1 MEGRVA
7 FSGESKIDLDIEPI
21 LELLSYPAYQPVAS
35 GRLQSVAVVV
45 GAPAS
50 VCTVHD
56 DASASHVLAV
66 SIDPLSTVDDDHHDS
81 EIFHGVHH
89 LCLQLQSCPN

>member
-1 MEGRVA
+1 LNFYHIQHTCFE
-7 FSGESKIDLDIEPI
+7 
-21 LELLSYPAYQPVAS
+21 PVAS